1 VKEGDGDSRI
11 VSFREQ
17 VENMFLAEY
26 PVLATVLNWSW
37 WKGCYSQMEKGVTF
51 QSIFQQ
57 IYLIFSVYCIPISA
71 LSRIKNNGQD

>member
-1 VKEGDGDSRI
+1 
-11 VSFREQ
+11 
-17 VENMFLAEY
+17 
-26 PVLATVLNWSW
+26 
-37 WKGCYSQMEKGVTF
+37 MEKGVTF